1 MGVPFFFAW
10 LRKRYPG
17 VIVPVKKGTRIETE
31 QPIDVLCID
40 LNSIIHGA
48 CQIVYEYGNGE
59 KLSTFHR
66 QPPRNAF
73 QLQKRA
79 YERVSTEIEK
89 ILSMVQPRK
98 SLVLCID
105 GPACLSKQAQQRSRR
120 ARAAKDRK
128 ENAVFDSTSITP
140 GTEWL
145 DGLSRYL
152 DAHIR
157 YQIGANDLWGR
168 IETVFAS
175 ERVPGEGEH
184 GLIRYIRQLD
194 DKSLTYAIHGLDADL
209 IMLALGTQCPRFY
222 ILREDQFSFHLIDIG
237 ALRLDLYMILDESTK
252 RDIDRIIDDFVF
264 LCFLLGNDF
273 LPHSPSLE
281 ILQDGIDVLCISYST
296 VGKYIIT
303 RRKDGVVFDPSV
315 LKDILVLIGKDEATR
330 VAMRAEDP
338 VFSKDPL
345 YDKDFD
351 KYRHNYYQAH
361 FKKGAIVVEDEKE
374 VLVDMRYVVHSF
386 LDGMNW
392 VINYYLYGIPSWT
405 WTYPYLYSPFIK
417 EIVEYISDWKP
428 KPFVMGE
435 PCPPFLQLVY
445 VLPPQSKELLPSPLD
460 GIVAKKDTSF
470 TIDMAGKRF
479 DWQAVIVLPDQDLGS
494 LEREYASLVSRVDEK
509 HLKRN
514 CLCKAKLYSLKKGSR
529 PYVYNSLYGKFDCYA
544 EVKDI
549 DL

>member
-1 MGVPFFFAW
+1 MGVPFLFAW
-10 LRKRYPG
+10 LRKRYPQV
-17 VIVPVKKGTRIETE
+17 VIPVKKGALIETP
-31 QPIDVLCID
+31 PIDVLCID
-40 LNSIIHGA
+40 LNSIIHNA

-66 QPPRNAF
+66 QPPRNPF

-79 YERVSTEIEK
+79 YERVSSEIEK
-89 ILSMVQPRK
+89 ILDMVQPRK

-105 GPACLSKQAQQRSRR
+105 GPACISKQAQQRSRR
-120 ARAAKDRK
+120 ARAAKERK
-128 ENAVFDSTSITP
+128 EDAVFDSTSITP

-157 YQIGANDLWGR
+157 YQIGALASWGKLEV
-168 IETVFAS
+168 IFAS
-175 ERVPGEGEH
+175 EKVPGEGEH
-184 GLIRYIRQLD
+184 GLIRYIRSLD
-194 DKSLTYAIHGLDADL
+194 DKSLTYVIHGLDADL
-209 IMLALGTQCPRFY
+209 IMLALGTQCPHFY
-222 ILREDQFSFHLIDIG
+222 VLREDQFSCNLIDVG
-237 ALRLDLYMILDESTK
+237 ALRLELCLVLDTTIQK
-252 RDIDRIIDDFVF
+252 NMDRVIDDFVF

-281 ILQDGIDVLCISYST
+281 ILQGGIDVLCDSYSV
-296 VGKYIIT
+296 VGKHIIT
-303 RRKDGVVFDPSV
+303 RQKGGVTFDPEV
-315 LKDILVLIGKDEATR
+315 LKEILVLIGKDEAER
-330 VAMRAEDP
+330 VALRAEDSTF
-338 VFSKDPL
+338 VKDPL

-351 KYRHNYYQAH
+351 KYRHNYYQEH
-361 FKKGAIVVEDEKE
+361 FKKGAIEIEDEKE
-374 VLVDMRYVVHSF
+374 VLIDMKYIVHSF

-417 EIVEYISDWKP
+417 EIVTYISDWKP
-428 KPFVMGE
+428 KPFAMGQ
-435 PCPPFLQLVY
+435 PCTPFLQLVY
-445 VLPPQSKELLPSPLD
+445 VLPPQSKNLLPPPLD
-460 GIVAKKDTSF
+460 TIVAKKDTSF

-494 LEREYASLVSRVDEK
+494 LEREYSALVSRVDEK

-514 CLCKAKLYSLKKGSR
+514 CLGKARIYTQKKGR
-529 PYVYNSLYGKFDCYA
+529 PYLYNSLYGKFNCYA
-544 EVKDI
+544 DVKEI